1 VKFYAVKAGKTTGIF
16 ETWPECQESIKG
28 FSGAEYKAFP
38 TQEEAEAYLA
48 DKDIYA
54 EKVKEDIS
62 KGYALA
68 FCDGSFDSK
77 QNRYSYGVL
86 AIDKDLNEHAICGSA
101 KNQKYLSSQNII
113 GEIFGAIHAMDWAIS
128 NGYSSLKIFHDYEG
142 LSKWISGEWE
152 SKSEVAKMF
161 VSLYKAKFAGI
172 LQVEFEK
179 VVGHS
184 HNKYNDKA
192 DELAKRALSDNSRIP
207 VQGDSW
213 YTVPYFSDGDLKKIL
228 NVMTEDH
235 PEIGI
240 ASTEENAKFVY
251 RLTFEK
257 NRLTVTVFKTGGRK
271 LLVQGNNSI
280 LFQIFTTYVNE
291 LKDVNAEQIIGSAY
305 RTKID
310 AERVTKDF
318 NDLFPS
324 FHDDY
329 PDNIKRL
336 IRQAIINL
344 SYYVES
350 EDYSQYVFPVLR
362 ALEGHMK
369 YLFGKSGITVASKIP
384 FGMFDMDQAS
394 RRYYLPVSVHV
405 PDQGIRTNL
414 EECYNFYNA
423 TRHTIF
429 HYGDI
434 LGTTDSTRLIGTKKE
449 ADELIKECLRL
460 ISE

>member
-1 VKFYAVKAGKTTGIF
+1 MKFYAVKTGRTTGIF

-28 FSGAEYKAFP
+28 FSGAEHKSFP
-38 TQEEAEAYLA
+38 TKEEAEAYLA
-48 DKDIYA
+48 DRDIYA

-68 FCDGSFDSK
+68 FCDGSFDGK

-86 AIDKDLNEHAICGSA
+86 AIDVDFSEHAICGSA

-113 GEIFGAIHAMDWAIS
+113 GEIFGAIHAMDWAVS
-128 NGYSSLKIFHDYEG
+128 NGYSKLKIFHDYEG

-152 SKSEVAKMF
+152 SKSESAKMF
-161 VSLYKAKFAGI
+161 VSLFKAKFAGI

-192 DELAKRALSDNSRIP
+192 DELAKRALFDNSRIP
-207 VQGDSW
+207 VQGDNW
-213 YTVPYFSDGDLKKIL
+213 YTLAYFGNDDLKTIL
-228 NVMTEDH
+228 DRMMEDH
-235 PEIGI
+235 PEISI
-240 ASTEENAKFVY
+240 APTEESAKFVY
-251 RLTFEK
+251 RLTFER
-257 NRLTVTVFKTGGRK
+257 NRLTVTVFGTGERK
-271 LLVQGNNSI
+271 LLVQGDNSI

-291 LKDVNAEQIIGSAY
+291 LKDVNADQIIGSAY

-310 AERVTKDF
+310 AEKVTKDV

-324 FHDDY
+324 FYADY
-329 PDNIKRL
+329 PENIKRL

-369 YLFGKSGITVASKIP
+369 YLFDKAGIKVANKSP
-384 FGMFDMDQAS
+384 FGMFDMDQTS
-394 RRYYLPVSVHV
+394 RKYYLPVSIIS
-405 PDQGIRTNL
+405 DRDIRANL

-434 LGTTDSTRLIGTKKE
+434 LGTTDSTRLVKTKKE

>member
-1 VKFYAVKAGKTTGIF
+1 
-16 ETWPECQESIKG
+16 
-28 FSGAEYKAFP
+28 
-38 TQEEAEAYLA
+38 L
-48 DKDIYA
+48 DI
-54 EKVKEDIS
+54 
-62 KGYALA
+62 
-68 FCDGSFDSK
+68 
-77 QNRYSYGVL
+77 
-86 AIDKDLNEHAICGSA
+86 AIIN
-101 KNQKYLSSQNII
+101 N
-113 GEIFGAIHAMDWAIS
+113 
-128 NGYSSLKIFHDYEG
+128 
-142 LSKWISGEWE
+142 
-152 SKSEVAKMF
+152 
-161 VSLYKAKFAGI
+161 
-172 LQVEFEK
+172 
-179 VVGHS
+179 
-184 HNKYNDKA
+184 NDKA

-207 VQGDSW
+207 VHGDSW
-213 YTVPYFSDGDLKKIL
+213 YTVPYFSDGDLKTIL
-228 NVMTEDH
+228 DMITEDH

-240 ASTEENAKFVY
+240 VPAEESAKFIY
-251 RLTFEK
+251 RLILEK
-257 NRLTVTVFKTGGRK
+257 NRLTVTVFRTGGRK

-280 LFQIFTTYVNE
+280 LFQIFTTYINE
-291 LKDVNAEQIIGSAY
+291 LKDVNAEQIISSAY

-324 FHDDY
+324 FHTDY
-329 PDNIKRL
+329 PENIKRL

-369 YLFGKSGITVASKIP
+369 YLFGKSGITVASKSP
-384 FGMFDMDQAS
+384 FGMFDVDQAS
-394 RRYYLPVSVHV
+394 HRYYLPVSIHV
-405 PDQGIRTNL
+405 QDRSIRANL